1 MMYQMKV
8 NGIYKVKSTTHGQ
21 KCYSK
26 KTLLSIKSKVPVYNG
41 RLSLSRKKNQFH
53 RRLTRLIRTLFVR
66 ALSYSM
72 TEYLTTTTVRTKQKQ
87 RII

>member
-1 MMYQMKV
+1 MYQMKV
-8 NGIYKVKSTTHGQ
+8 NGIYRVKSTTHGQ

-26 KTLLSIKSKVPVYNG
+26 KTRLSIRSTAPVYNAQ
-41 RLSLSRKKNQFH
+41 LSLLRKKNHFY

-72 TEYLTTTTVRTKQKQ
+72 TEYLTTTTVRT
-87 RII
+87 

>member
-1 MMYQMKV
+1 MYQMKV
-8 NGIYKVKSTTHGQ
+8 DRIYRVKSSTHGQ

-26 KTLLSIKSKVPVYNG
+26 KTLLSIKSMAPVYNG
-41 RLSLSRKKNQFH
+41 QISLSRKKNHFY

-72 TEYLTTTTVRTKQKQ
+72 TEYLTTTTVRT
-87 RII
+87 